1 MLNISQNSHTHSII
15 EHTLQY
21 QNGDVVAKAI
31 TKDPLTLQNDKVDIT
46 KDKTSDN
53 NSLFS
58 HNRHSALK
66 AYLQLHKEA
75 KPILD
80 EAKSDCATNALKD
93 CNEEKIDPNTG
104 EKVKSD
110 ETKEQKGEKSANG
123 KKLNKEEQA
132 KVDELKDRDNEVRV
146 HENAHKAAGG
156 HLASAPV
163 YEYETGPDGKRYVVN
178 GHVDIDVSEESD
190 PHKTIEKMQRVR
202 AAAYAPAEPSGA
214 DRQVAAE
221 AAQKEM
227 QAKAQL
233 REHKDEDE
241 DKEAKTNKVENTT
254 SPSKELS
261 D

>member
-1 MLNISQNSHTHSII
+1 MLNISQNSHSHSIV
-15 EHTLQY
+15 EHSLQY
-21 QNGDVVAKAI
+21 HNSDVVAKTI
-31 TKDPLTLQNDKVDIT
+31 TKDPLTLENDKVDIG

-53 NSLFS
+53 NSLYS

-80 EAKSDCATNALKD
+80 TNKSDCSVNALNDD
-93 CNEEKIDPNTG
+93 CNEDKTDPITG

-110 ETKEQKGEKSANG
+110 DTKDQKSEKTANG
-123 KKLNKEEQA
+123 KELSEQEQA
-132 KVDELKDRDNEVRV
+132 KVEELKDRDNEVRV

-190 PHKTIEKMQRVR
+190 PQKTIEKMQRVR

-233 REHKDEDE
+233 RENKDDD
-241 DKEAKTNKVENTT
+241 DKSSTKDKVDNSS
-254 SPSKELS
+254 SPSKKLS
-261 D
+261 N